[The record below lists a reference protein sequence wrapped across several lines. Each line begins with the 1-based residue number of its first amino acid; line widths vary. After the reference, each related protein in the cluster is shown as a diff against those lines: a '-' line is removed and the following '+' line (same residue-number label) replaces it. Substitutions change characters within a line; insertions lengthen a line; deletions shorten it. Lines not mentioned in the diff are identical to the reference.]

1 MIKTYTASEAQKVM
15 NALGAAGTPFF
26 FLISFDK
33 TKSIILPLDECEA
46 QGIQF
51 RFPEVRIESKNK
63 STGSPEITNFQ
74 LPSEVEYR
82 AAFDQVQC
90 HLHRGDSYLLNLTAE
105 VPVQVSGSL
114 EEVYQ
119 AAGAKYKVLLPDT
132 FVCFSPERFIEIAND
147 RLSTHPMKGTLSAE
161 LPNAR
166 ERLLQDPKETAE
178 HYTIVD
184 LLRND
189 LSMVG
194 RGTTVERFRY
204 LTEIKRKGGD
214 LLQMSSHIQTGL
226 ASDWAS
232 RLGDIFF
239 TLLPAGSITGAP
251 KQKTVEIIKAVE
263 THQREFYTGVSG
275 VFYEGKVDSA
285 ILIRYIGQRNGHF
298 YYKTGGGITTQSKW
312 EDEYNE
318 IREKIYIPLS

>member
-1 MIKTYTASEAQKVM
+1 MIKTYAAVEAQKKM
-15 NALGAAGTPFF
+15 NSLGKAGEPFF

-33 TKSIILPLDECEA
+33 TKNLILPLEA
-46 QGIQF
+46 CGATGIQF
-51 RFPEVRIESKNK
+51 CFPEISSGSKNR
-63 STGSPEITNFQ
+63 SSGPPQITDFQ
-74 LPSEVEYR
+74 LPSASDYR
-82 AAFDQVQC
+82 SAFDQVQY

-114 EEVYQ
+114 EEVYH
-119 AAGAKYKVLLPDT
+119 AAGAKYNILLPDT
-132 FVCFSPERFIEIAND
+132 FVCFSPERFIQIANNT
-147 RLSTHPMKGTLSAE
+147 LSTHPMKGTLSAE
-161 LPNAR
+161 LPNAK
-166 ERLLQDPKETAE
+166 ERLLEDPKETAE

-204 LTEIKRKGGD
+204 LTEIERKRGN

-226 ASDWAS
+226 AADWAG

-251 KQKTVEIIKAVE
+251 KQKTVEIIQAVE
-263 THQREFYTGVSG
+263 NHDRDYYTGVAG

-285 ILIRYIGQRNGHF
+285 ILIRYMAHRNGQY